1 MRFLLFFLFLSIFC
15 SVSAHNENYFQFS
28 SLPDLPPNSGY
39 TTQPGLAGS
48 YTGVDNDVFI
58 VAGGANFPD
67 KLPWDGGA
75 KVYYNEIFVLQKTG
89 GEKYAWKVMH
99 EKIPFSSA
107 YGGAISTP
115 AGLLCFGGNTVDKTI
130 LESWFI
136 KYIPEKKSVEITP
149 GPKLPLPL
157 TNFAFA
163 KVDNQI
169 YLAGGISDFGGESGK
184 YFFSLDISSKN
195 IDDWHWQSLPSWGG
209 KSRAFAVGVGQ
220 SNGETNSFY
229 LFSGRNIKKGK
240 DSEVLYDAFMY
251 NPLLKKWSLISD
263 GANQDFSFMAG
274 TAFPVGAST
283 IIFTSGDDGNLMK
296 KQQNIE
302 TRIAQY
308 KIPENE
314 DDNELRQLENN
325 FFNHLN
331 NHPGYGRKLMVFNS
345 ITNEIYQMGELPETG
360 HVTTTAVRWG
370 ENVIIPSGEIRPGVR
385 TSHILKIKINTGK
398 KHLGFWDIFVIVL
411 YFLVLSWMGYFFSKR
426 QKNSNDYFKGG
437 GRVPWWAAGL
447 SIFGTALSAI
457 TFMAIPSKTFATDWS
472 YFMLNMTIILVAPL
486 IVFVFIPF
494 YRKLNITTAYEYLEI
509 RFNIVVR
516 LIGSLSFILF
526 QVGRMGVVMF
536 LPSIALNVVTGIDIF
551 VCIALMG
558 IVSLIYTMLGGIE
571 AVIWTDVMQVIVLLG
586 GAILSLILII
596 SAVDGGF
603 SKIVEVAVNSNKFNI
618 VDLNW
623 SLKQPTVW
631 VMLIGGIFANITTYG
646 TDQTMVQRY
655 LTTKTEKEAKKS
667 VWTNAILVVPSTII
681 FFFVG
686 TALFSFYKFFPGE
699 LNPIIQNNDAIFPW
713 YIASQLPAGISGLL
727 IAGIFAAAM
736 SSLSS
741 SMNSAATAYTSDIH
755 SRFKW
760 NKNVSELN
768 IARRATLIIG
778 IVGTLFAFF
787 MATMDV
793 KSLWDEFQK
802 ILGLVI
808 GSLGGVF
815 LLGVLTKKVSST
827 NALIGIAGSII
838 VQIIVVI
845 YEPVH
850 LIVYSATGVI
860 SCFVIGYFSSLGNNL
875 SRRNEINR
883 EK

>member
-1 MRFLLFFLFLSIFC
+1 MRFLLLFLFLGVIC
-15 SVSAHNENYFQFS
+15 TVSAQNDNYFQFS
-28 SLPDLPPNSGY
+28 TLPDLVPNSGY
-39 TTQPGLAGS
+39 TSQTGLAGP
-48 YTGVDNDVFI
+48 YTGVDNDVLI
-58 VAGGANFPD
+58 VAGGANFPGE
-67 KLPWDGGA
+67 LPWEGGA
-75 KVYYNEIFVLQKTG
+75 KVYYNEIFVLQKTD
-89 GEKYAWKVMH
+89 GEEYSWKGMN

-107 YGGAISTP
+107 YGGAVSTP

-136 KYIPEKKSVEITP
+136 KYIPEKESVEITP

-163 KVDNQI
+163 KVDNHI
-169 YLAGGISDFGGESGK
+169 YLAGGISDFRAESGK
-184 YFFSLDISSKN
+184 HFFSLDISGENSDN
-195 IDDWHWQSLPSWGG
+195 WHWQSLPSWEG
-209 KSRAFAVGVGQ
+209 KSRAFAVGAGQ
-220 SNGETNSFY
+220 SDGETNCFY
-229 LFSGRNIKKGK
+229 LFSGRDIQKGK
-240 DSEVLYDAFMY
+240 NPNVLYDAHMY
-251 NPLLKKWSLISD
+251 NPLLKKWSIISD

-274 TAFPVGAST
+274 TAFPVGAAT
-283 IIFTSGDDGNLMK
+283 IVFTSGADGKLMK
-296 KQQNIE
+296 KQQDIE
-302 TRIAQY
+302 TQIAQH
-308 KIPENE
+308 IITGNE
-314 DDNELRQLENN
+314 DDNELQQLKNSLL
-325 FFNHLN
+325 NHLN
-331 NHPGYGRKLMVFNS
+331 NHPGFGGKLMAFNT
-345 ITNEIYQMGELPETG
+345 ITNEIYQMGELPKTG
-360 HVTTTAVRWG
+360 QVTTTAVRWG
-370 ENVIIPSGEIRPGVR
+370 ENVIIPSGEICPGVR
-385 TSHILKIKINTGK
+385 TPHILKIGVNTEN
-398 KHLGFWDIFVIVL
+398 KHLGFLDIVVIAL
-411 YFLVLSWMGYFFSKR
+411 YFLILSWMGYFFSKR
-426 QKNSNDYFKGG
+426 QKNANDYFKGG
-437 GRVPWWAAGL
+437 GRIPWWAAGL

-472 YFMLNMTIILVAPL
+472 YFMLNMTVILVAPL
-486 IVFVFIPF
+486 IVFLFIPF

-551 VCIALMG
+551 ICIALMG
-558 IVSLIYTMLGGIE
+558 IVSMIYTMLGGIE

-596 SAVDGGF
+596 SAIDGGF
-603 SKIVEVAVNSNKFNI
+603 SSIMVVAKNSNKFNV
-618 VDLNW
+618 VDLSW

-631 VMLIGGIFANITTYG
+631 VMLLGGIFANITTYG

-655 LTTKTEKEAKKS
+655 LTTKTEKEARKS
-667 VWTNAILVVPSTII
+667 VWTNAILVVPATII

-686 TALFSFYKFFPGE
+686 TALFAFYNYFPGE
-699 LNPIIQNNDAIFPW
+699 LNPTFQNNDAIFPW

-741 SMNSAATAYTSDIH
+741 SMNSAATAYASDIH
-755 SRFKW
+755 FRFQW
-760 NKNVSELN
+760 NKKVSQLN
-768 IARRATLIIG
+768 LARRATLVIG

-827 NALIGIAGSII
+827 SALIGIAGSII
-838 VQIIVVI
+838 VQIIVAI

-850 LIVYSATGVI
+850 LIMYSATGVV
-860 SCFVIGYFSSLGNNL
+860 SCFVIGYFSSLFNGL
-875 SRRNEINR
+875 SRRNDIN
-883 EK
+883 

>member
-1 MRFLLFFLFLSIFC
+1 MRFLLLFLVLGVFGT
-15 SVSAHNENYFQFS
+15 VSAQNDNYLQFS
-28 SLPDLPPNSGY
+28 TLPDLVPNSGY
-39 TTQPGLAGS
+39 TSQAGLAGP
-48 YTGVDNDVFI
+48 YTGVDDDVLI

-67 KLPWDGGA
+67 KLPWEGGV
-75 KVYYNEIFVLQKTG
+75 KIYHNEIFVLQNTG
-89 GEKYAWKVMH
+89 EEEYSWKVMN

-107 YGGAISTP
+107 YGGAVSTP
-115 AGLLCFGGNTVDKTI
+115 EGLLCFGGNTVDKTI

-136 KYIPEKKSVEITP
+136 KYIPEKESVEITS

-163 KVDNQI
+163 KVDNRI
-169 YLAGGISDFGGESGK
+169 FVAGGISDFGGESGK
-184 YFFSLDISSKN
+184 HFFSLDISGENSDN
-195 IDDWHWQSLPSWGG
+195 WHWQSLPSWEG
-209 KSRAFAVGVGQ
+209 KSRAFAVGAGQ
-220 SNGETNSFY
+220 SDGETNSFY
-229 LFSGRNIKKGK
+229 LFSGRDIQPGK
-240 DSEVLYDAFMY
+240 NPEVLYDAHMY
-251 NPLLKKWSLISD
+251 NPLLKKWSIISD

-274 TAFPVGAST
+274 TAFPLGAAT
-283 IIFTSGDDGNLMK
+283 IVFTSGADGKLMK
-296 KQQNIE
+296 KQQDIE
-302 TRIAQY
+302 NQIAQLE
-308 KIPENE
+308 KAEN
-314 DDNELRQLENN
+314 DTGDELEKLKNQLL
-325 FFNHLN
+325 NHLN
-331 NHPGYGRKLMVFNS
+331 NHPGFGRKLMALNT

-360 HVTTTAVRWG
+360 QVTTTAVKWG
-370 ENVIIPSGEIRPGVR
+370 KNIIIPSGEIRPGVR
-385 TSHILKIKINTGK
+385 TSRILKIRINTENR
-398 KHLGFWDIFVIVL
+398 HLGFLDVLVIAL

-426 QKNSNDYFKGG
+426 QKNTNDYFKGG

-457 TFMAIPSKTFATDWS
+457 TFMAIPAKTFATDWS

-486 IVFVFIPF
+486 IVFLFIPF

-558 IVSLIYTMLGGIE
+558 IVSMIYTMLGGIE
-571 AVIWTDVMQVIVLLG
+571 AVIWTDVMQVIVLMG

-596 SAVDGGF
+596 SALDGGF
-603 SKIVEVAVNSNKFNI
+603 SSIVDVAVNSNKFNV
-618 VDLNW
+618 VDLSW

-631 VMLIGGIFANITTYG
+631 VMLLGGIFANITTYG
-646 TDQTMVQRY
+646 ADQTMVQRY

-667 VWTNAILVVPSTII
+667 VWTNAVLVVPATLI

-686 TALFSFYKFFPGE
+686 TALFAFYNFFPGE
-699 LNPIIQNNDAIFPW
+699 LNPTFQNNDAIFPW

-741 SMNSAATAYTSDIH
+741 SMNSAATAYATDIH
-755 SRFKW
+755 FRFKW
-760 NKNVSELN
+760 NKKVSELKL
-768 IARRATLIIG
+768 ARRATLVIG

-827 NALIGIAGSII
+827 SALIGIAGSII
-838 VQIIVVI
+838 VQIIVAI

-860 SCFVIGYFSSLGNNL
+860 SCFVIGYFSSLLIGMKKNKI
-875 SRRNEINR
+875 S
-883 EK
+883 